1 MPLLSIDI
9 LFYSNPERSTLDDT
23 DPVGNI
29 EGIEILGK
37 ADVGLLE
44 STGGDEGVD
53 LVTLDAVEV
62 LDGGLDLSLVGLDVD
77 DEDESIGVLDE
88 LHGRFGGE
96 GVLDDGELVEGV
108 LLGGG
113 AGGVLGLAGEGE
125 GVGAVEV
132 DLGVNSGA
140 LLRDALLEALGDRC
154 CLGCSLSGV
163 DGIQR

>member
-1 MPLLSIDI
+1 MFS
-9 LFYSNPERSTLDDT
+9 FYSIHKQSTLDDT

-44 STGGDEGVD
+44 SAGGDEGVD
-53 LVTLDAVEV
+53 LVALDAVEV

-77 DEDESIGVLDE
+77 DEDEGVGVLDE
-88 LHGRFGGE
+88 LHGGFGRQR
-96 GVLDDGELVEGV
+96 VLDDGELVEGV

-113 AGGVLGLAGEGE
+113 SGSVLGLAGEGE

-140 LLRDALLEALGDRC
+140 LLGDALLEALGDRC

>member
-1 MPLLSIDI
+1 MFS
-9 LFYSNPERSTLDDT
+9 FYSIHKQSTLDDT

-44 STGGDEGVD
+44 SAGRDEGVD

-77 DEDESIGVLDE
+77 DEDEGVGVLDE

-113 AGGVLGLAGEGE
+113 SGGVLGLAGEGE

-140 LLRDALLEALGDRC
+140 LLGDALLEALGNSC
-154 CLGCSLSGV
+154 CLGCSWSGE
-163 DGIQR
+163 DELQR

>member
-1 MPLLSIDI
+1 MFS
-9 LFYSNPERSTLDDT
+9 FYSIHKQSTLDDT

-29 EGIEILGK
+29 EGIEVLGK
-37 ADVGLLE
+37 MDVGLLE
-44 STGGDEGVD
+44 STGSDEGVD
-53 LVTLDAVEV
+53 LVTFDAVEV

-77 DEDESIGVLDE
+77 DEDEGVGVLDE
-88 LHGRFGGE
+88 LHGGFGRQ

-113 AGGVLGLAGEGE
+113 SGSVLGLAGEGE

-140 LLRDALLEALGDRC
+140 LLGDALLEALGDRC
-154 CLGCSLSGV
+154 CLGCSWFG
-163 DGIQR
+163 

>member
-1 MPLLSIDI
+1 MIHKIQKCRLLSIEI
-9 LFYSNPERSTLDDT
+9 FFFYSNHKPRTLDDT

-37 ADVGLLE
+37 TDVGLLE

-77 DEDESIGVLDE
+77 DEHEGVGVLDE

-113 AGGVLGLAGEGE
+113 SGGVLGLAGE

-140 LLRDALLEALGDRC
+140 LLGDALLEALGDGC
-154 CLGCSLSGV
+154 CLG
-163 DGIQR
+163 